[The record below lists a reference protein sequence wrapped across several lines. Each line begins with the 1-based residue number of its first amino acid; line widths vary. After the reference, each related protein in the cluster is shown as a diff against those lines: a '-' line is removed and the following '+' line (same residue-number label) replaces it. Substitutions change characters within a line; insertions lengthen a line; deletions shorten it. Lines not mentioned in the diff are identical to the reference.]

1 MRKLVLNRIRTPDQT
16 ILESRNVHDYQYHK
30 DKNGEIYMNDGGVEY
45 LRRSVNVIP
54 WEELSLYSDDP
65 FEILRENIT
74 WGTFGK
80 NGNELLHYKSISSMS
95 SNHITAIFSQ
105 YKLEDYL
112 KEIFEKEISYRN
124 ECELKGWIERHWEG
138 GLV

>member
-16 ILESRNVHDYQYHK
+16 ILESRNVHDYKCYK
-30 DKNGEIYMNDGGVEY
+30 DKNGDTYTNDGGVEY

-54 WEELSLYSDDP
+54 CEDLSLYSDDP

-80 NGNELLHYKSISSMS
+80 NGNEPLHYKSVSNMS
-95 SNHITAIFSQ
+95 TPHINAILSQ
-105 YKLEDYL
+105 YKLVEHL
-112 KEIFEKEISYRN
+112 KELFEKEISYRN
-124 ECELKGWIERHWEG
+124 ECEQKGWIERHWKED
-138 GLV
+138 